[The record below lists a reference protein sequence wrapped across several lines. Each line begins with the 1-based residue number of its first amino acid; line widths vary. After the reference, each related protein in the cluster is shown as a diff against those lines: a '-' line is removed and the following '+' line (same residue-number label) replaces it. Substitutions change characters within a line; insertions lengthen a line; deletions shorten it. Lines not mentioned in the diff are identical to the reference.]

1 MAAVKL
7 GSKSQGSIVKLKE
20 DGKLVEFY
28 VAKHN
33 YESGLNG
40 KGRTLLVRKEC
51 YDIRQWHST
60 DNNAYASS
68 GINGWLN
75 GTYKNLLDPSICAA
89 MGTTKIYYT
98 IGYGN
103 NTKSTL
109 ERGVFLLSATE
120 LGQSG
125 DRVPVEGSVL
135 PIANILKIA
144 YLNGTATIQWTRS
157 PRYES
162 SHAVWYLDASG
173 NLNPSAVLADRCDN
187 YYASRPSFTLP
198 ASLYISD
205 DGTVTTNT
213 APGTPSGISVP
224 NNINGGSAITVSWGA
239 STDSEGNLEG
249 YIVERSVDGG
259 SVWTQI
265 YQGSGRS
272 TANTV
277 AFGTSSVMYRV
288 KAFDS
293 EGLQSGWRTSQQ
305 ITVLNN
311 NAPSAPASIAV
322 PETVNAGQAFAVA
335 WGAASDSDGDLAG
348 YSLERQLNGGSWAE
362 VYNGAALTYTD
373 TLEKGWNTVAY
384 RVRAYDAHTAYS
396 GYTTSPTRAVNN
408 NTAPVISGQ
417 DAALGLK
424 NGSFSQSYTVTDA
437 ESDAV
442 TVTEF
447 VDNVQL
453 RAYPV
458 TLGQEQ
464 AVTVPREVWLTL
476 ANGNHQLRV
485 EASDGNAAAVRVW
498 TFSKRETVI
507 CFRLAA
513 PEETDTAATKVLVSP
528 TWNVA
533 GATAKIEACNNA
545 FDEAP
550 AWEDIT
556 AMVLLNRVYNFQ
568 NKAKTAGKWGVD
580 FRFTITKNEGYEGE
594 VSITGFGGTY
604 E

>member
-1 MAAVKL
+1 MAAVTL
-7 GSKSQGSIVKLKE
+7 GSKTVGSIIKLRE

-33 YESGLNG
+33 YESRLNG
-40 KGRTLLVRKEC
+40 SGRTLLVRKNCHSSRPWYSATIRRNPYSES
-51 YDIRQWHST
+51 DIDDWF
-60 DNNAYASS
+60 NN
-68 GINGWLN
+68 
-75 GTYKNLLDPSICAA
+75 TYKKLLDSTILAVIS
-89 MGTTKIYYT
+89 TTKIYCAET
-98 IGYGN
+98 VTST
-103 NTKSTL
+103 NTVAVS
-109 ERGVFLLSATE
+109 RPVFALSGTE
-120 LGQSG
+120 LGLSAADGGHAQNTMA
-125 DRVPVEGSVL
+125 VEGSAL
-135 PIANILKIA
+135 PISSILKTTP
-144 YLNGTATIQWTRS
+144 NQWTRS
-157 PRYES
+157 PCTNGSECAWCLTSNGKLYGANMGS
-162 SHAVWYLDASG
+162 SYG
-173 NLNPSAVLADRCDN
+173 
-187 YYASRPSFTLP
+187 SRPSFTLP

-205 DGTVTTNT
+205 DGSVTTNA
-213 APGTPSGISVP
+213 APGTPSSISVP
-224 NNINGGSAITVSWGA
+224 NNINGGSTITVSWGA
-239 STDSEGNLEG
+239 STDAEGNLEG
-249 YIVERSVDGG
+249 YIVQRSVNGG
-259 SVWTQI
+259 STWTQI

-272 TANTV
+272 TTNTV
-277 AFGTSSVMYRV
+277 AFGTESVMYRV
-288 KAFDS
+288 KAYDS

-322 PETVNAGQAFAVA
+322 PEIVNAGQAFAVT

-362 VYNGAALTYTD
+362 VYNGTALTFTD
-373 TLEKGWNTVAY
+373 TLGKGWNTVTY

-396 GYTTSPTRAVNN
+396 GYVTSPTRPVNN

-417 DAALGLK
+417 DSALGLK
-424 NGSFSQSYTVTDA
+424 TGSFSQSYTVTDA

-458 TLGQEQ
+458 TLGQAQ

-594 VSITGFGGTY
+594 VSITGFGGAY

>member
-1 MAAVKL
+1 MA
-7 GSKSQGSIVKLKE
+7 SKTFSYERKE
-20 DGKLVEFY
+20 DIYGTIGCYIKLNPFKKTYRVGETIEVSAWFINEYVTKAELYFSVPKSPTSTVLVENITY
-28 VAKHN
+28 
-33 YESGLNG
+33 
-40 KGRTLLVRKEC
+40 
-51 YDIRQWHST
+51 
-60 DNNAYASS
+60 SS
-68 GINGWLN
+68 GEKLNASITILEEWENGQFSFHTNFKSVKGVYSLEASGV
-75 GTYKNLLDPSICAA
+75 GTD
-89 MGTTKIYYT
+89 T
-98 IGYGN
+98 
-103 NTKSTL
+103 
-109 ERGVFLLSATE
+109 
-120 LGQSG
+120 
-125 DRVPVEGSVL
+125 
-135 PIANILKIA
+135 LKILP
-144 YLNGTATIQWTRS
+144 LNTEPETPVS
-157 PRYES
+157 
-162 SHAVWYLDASG
+162 
-173 NLNPSAVLADRCDN
+173 
-187 YYASRPSFTLP
+187 
-198 ASLYISD
+198 ISIPD
-205 DGTVTTNT
+205 V
-213 APGTPSGISVP
+213 IS
-224 NNINGGSAITVSWGA
+224 GGSTITVSWGV
-239 STDSEGNLEG
+239 STDAEGNLEG

-259 SVWTQI
+259 STWTQI

-272 TANTV
+272 TTNTV
-277 AFGTSSVMYRV
+277 AFGTESVMYRV

-322 PETVNAGQAFAVA
+322 PEIVNAGQAFAVA

-498 TFSKRETVI
+498 TFLKRETVI

-594 VSITGFGGTY
+594 VSITGFGGAY